1 MKILAN
7 IYRLTFL
14 LLFFISAGC
23 PATAQEKFGNETLA
37 KEYFEQGNYEKAL
50 PLFAQLIR
58 TNPDNAMYNY
68 YYGVTL
74 VKNNL
79 FETAAKE
86 ALLNAIV
93 DKTPANSNF
102 YMANYFHALENWQEA
117 MDFYE
122 RYSGLAGKQERKTVN
137 LDYYIDLCRKKI
149 NPFQVKNGN
158 NQNEVFGDSAK
169 KNTSQPDLKNYP
181 IPDGLKSAWLNFQ
194 VNEEFVYHSIDDF
207 RSEAGKVLFTKAWV
221 VTGQNDSIIMVLD
234 SLRKAHEKTA
244 MVSTRLDLVQQIIGG
259 EQKSYQ
265 LLRDREKLFE
275 QARVKE
281 SAWWDKAEEQVKVDF
296 KNMLAKRDEERATAL
311 QIAAEKA
318 AEKAA
323 TEAALPAPEPLE
335 QSVETEM
342 TQSEQED
349 SADSKDLVEYKIQ
362 IGSFRNGVLTPTF
375 KTLLSKLSKLRKIDH
390 YTDEKKYE
398 VYTVGNFQ
406 NYDDARKLKDQLV
419 LEGAKGAFL
428 VAYKNGV
435 KVPVTETLKN
445 GSNK

>member
-14 LLFFISAGC
+14 LLILVSVSFAV
-23 PATAQEKFGNETLA
+23 TAQEKVGNETLA
-37 KEYFEQGNYEKAL
+37 KEYFELGNYEKAL

-68 YYGVTL
+68 YYGVSL

-93 DKTPANSNF
+93 DKTPSNSNF

-117 MDFYE
+117 MDFYD
-122 RYSGLAGKQERKTVN
+122 RFSGLAGKQERKNLN

-169 KNTSQPDLKNYP
+169 KSTSQPDLKNYP
-181 IPDGLKSAWLNFQ
+181 IPDELKNAWLNFQ

-221 VTGQNDSIIMVLD
+221 VTGQNDSIITVLD

-281 SAWWDKAEEQVKVDF
+281 SAWWDKAEDQIKIDF
-296 KNMLAKRDEERATAL
+296 KNMLAKRDEERVVAL
-311 QIAAEKA
+311 QLAAEKA
-318 AEKAA
+318 AA
-323 TEAALPAPEPLE
+323 EAARPVPEPVVLPSEPEIE
-335 QSVETEM
+335 QAEEGKAVENAKEM
-342 TQSEQED
+342 
-349 SADSKDLVEYKIQ
+349 VEYKVQ

-390 YTDEKKYE
+390 YTDVKKYE

-428 VAYKNGV
+428 VAYKNGI
-435 KVPVTETLKN
+435 KVPVAETLKKD
-445 GSNK
+445 SNK